1 MTKCFP
7 RLVFS
12 QHTWIMALTTVP
24 WCQWTKRSSNPFTT
38 LQFFAG
44 GCWEDSYPALKR
56 SCIQDLA
63 WMPRALLLYTS
74 KFYDFLTVIPV
85 WATVIITGFYCFFF
99 ITVLLCIFIVYSFL
113 KQYWVR
119 IYWNCTTYGHL
130 GVGVRLTTILLGATS
145 SLSTYFFFF
154 FLIKQ
159 ESSSCA

>member
-85 WATVIITGFYCFFF
+85 WATVIITGFYCFF
-99 ITVLLCIFIVYSFL
+99 LLLFYFVYSLYIHF
-113 KQYWVR
+113 WSN
-119 IYWNCTTYGHL
+119 I
-130 GVGVRLTTILLGATS
+130 
-145 SLSTYFFFF
+145 
-154 FLIKQ
+154 
-159 ESSSCA
+159 ESEFTETVQHMAIWG

>member
-85 WATVIITGFYCFFF
+85 WATVIITGFYCLFYL
-99 ITVLLCIFIVYSFL
+99 INLLLCCLWVGFQENALNDFGLQIHFPFREQPPSELTFQVFILWYNFSITR
-113 KQYWVR
+113 K
-119 IYWNCTTYGHL
+119 I
-130 GVGVRLTTILLGATS
+130 S
-145 SLSTYFFFF
+145 
-154 FLIKQ
+154 
-159 ESSSCA
+159 